1 MKIRKFT
8 TYLTEAIDL
17 VQLEEEIGESFPELK
32 NDLLDLINNTLEQSD
47 IKNVKKE
54 DLNNFFTDYITAGK
68 NSDMIDELI
77 EDNDIFNFYLKHQ
90 SDFDELLND
99 TGYMEQTPQENNVFS
114 LYDVI
119 IDGTKQG
126 IWNLIEIMQSDLF
139 SK

>member
-1 MKIRKFT
+1 MKIKNYSH
-8 TYLTEAIDL
+8 YLNEELEITE
-17 VQLEEEIGESFPELK
+17 LEEEVGESFPELK
-32 NDLLDLINNTLEQSD
+32 MDLLDLINLTLEETSD
-47 IKNVKKE
+47 IKNPKKE
-54 DLNNFFTDYITAGK
+54 DLNDFFTDYMTAGK
-68 NSDMIDELI
+68 DSEMIDQLV

-99 TGYMEQTPQENNVFS
+99 IGYMEKSPQENNVFS

-139 SK
+139 

>member
-1 MKIRKFT
+1 MEIKKFT
-8 TYLTEAIDL
+8 SYLNEALDLTE
-17 VQLEEEIGESFPELK
+17 LEENIGESFLDLK
-32 NDLLDLINNTLEQSD
+32 KDLLELIDQTLEDSD

-54 DLNNFFTDYITAGK
+54 DLNDFMTNYIADGK
-68 NSDMIDELI
+68 DANMIDELI

-99 TGYMEQTPQENNVFS
+99 TGYMEKSPQENNVFS

-126 IWNLIEIMQSDLF
+126 IWNLIEIMQNDIF
-139 SK
+139 E